1 MEDVIISGITLDRD
15 EAKISVLKVPDEP
28 GTAYRIL
35 SPLADAGISIDMIIQ
50 NISVDGYTD
59 LTFTV
64 PGTELDRAGELL
76 KEVAVQ
82 IGAQDVLTNDAIGKV
97 SIVGI
102 GMKNH
107 PGVAAKMFKA
117 LSEEN
122 INIQMI
128 STSEIRISCVI
139 EAKYGEL
146 AVRVLHDTFYPEQK

>member
-15 EAKISVLKVPDEP
+15 EAKISIIKVPDEP
-28 GTAYRIL
+28 GTAFKIL

-50 NISVDGYTD
+50 NISVDGFTD

-64 PGTELDRAGELL
+64 PITDLDHAKELL
-76 KEVAVQ
+76 KGVAVR
-82 IGAQDVLTNDAIGKV
+82 IGAQDILTNDAIAKV
-97 SIVGI
+97 SVVGI

-117 LSEEN
+117 LSKEN

-139 EAKYGEL
+139 DAKYGEL
-146 AVRVLHDTFYPEQK
+146 AVRILHDTFYPEK